1 MCVNIYAIRLATKR
15 DYCNGSDS
23 RVINSR
29 TDGDSACLQIGRRLP
44 VITTTSIN
52 SCEFAYIII
61 YGETAKPVGRS
72 VGLSVGLPLA
82 CQHVSGSWKINF
94 DPSSAVQAKTIAP
107 YNCCTLIFIYH
118 NELAGISYTRD
129 EIIIISFQSARKPFH
144 HHPRK

>member
-15 DYCNGSDS
+15 DCCNGSDS

-72 VGLSVGLPLA
+72 ACLSVFPSRANTSVDREKLISIPRLP
-82 CQHVSGSWKINF
+82 CKR
-94 DPSSAVQAKTIAP
+94 KTIAP

-118 NELAGISYTRD
+118 NELAGISNTRD